1 MLWGL
6 GGAFSL
12 QSEGHP
18 SVTMHGVLQ
27 ATEPLLHPPQ
37 GIPFHGDQPS
47 SDLEWATIQDLR
59 LFKQIITTPSCLLF
73 CDFFFFFFAH
83 SYLPHVSKP
92 LEVLFLSSPHD
103 GVRTQLCKAKH
114 LLSICL
120 PASHILLVV
129 VFSLF
134 SSSLG
139 GFHLQEIS
147 FGSFSGVF
155 RESKISYVCSV
166 VILGSELNLLLLLS

>member
-1 MLWGL
+1 MGL
-6 GGAFSL
+6 SAFRVRTPLCHHAWSPP
-12 QSEGHP
+12 GHRAP
-18 SVTMHGVLQ
+18 G
-27 ATEPLLHPPQ
+27 PLLEEYPS
-37 GIPFHGDQPS
+37 GDQPS

-73 CDFFFFFFAH
+73 CDFFF
-83 SYLPHVSKP
+83 LPTVTCPMS
-92 LEVLFLSSPHD
+92 LSLWVLFFSSPHD

-134 SSSLG
+134 FSSLG
-139 GFHLQEIS
+139 VSSSRKSLLVVLAGFSERVKLAMCVQLS
-147 FGSFSGVF
+147 F
-155 RESKISYVCSV
+155 
-166 VILGSELNLLLLLS
+166 